1 MSDPVLTQLQ
11 PVQTQ
16 SEALTDVAFVETEST
31 PSRRLFLG
39 AAAAA
44 GLCYA
49 GAIGYPIYRYLA
61 SPAEMAESEGAV
73 REVTLDKAQTLP
85 LASALMFKF
94 GASPAMLIHGA
105 DDSWVAFSAVCTH
118 LGCTVKFEPE
128 LNRIHC
134 SCHGGTY
141 DPHTG
146 KNVSGPPP
154 KPLTAYKVNVAATS
168 VTVSRA

>member
-1 MSDPVLTQLQ
+1 MSDPVLVQSQ
-11 PVQTQ
+11 PEV
-16 SEALTDVAFVETEST
+16 ELEVPFEETEST
-31 PSRRLFLG
+31 PTRRAFLG
-39 AAAAA
+39 VAAAA
-44 GLCYA
+44 GLCYV

-61 SPAEMAESEGAV
+61 SPAEMAASESAV
-73 REVTLDKAQTLP
+73 REVTLDKAQALP

-94 GASPAMLIHGA
+94 GSSPAMLIHGA

-134 SCHGGTY
+134 SCHGGVY

-154 KPLTAYKVNVAATS
+154 KPLKAYKVDVVANS

>member
-1 MSDPVLTQLQ
+1 MSDPTLVQLQ
-11 PVQTQ
+11 PEIPTE
-16 SEALTDVAFVETEST
+16 SAAEIGFEETEST
-31 PSRRLFLG
+31 PTRRAFLG
-39 AAAAA
+39 AAAVA

-61 SPAEMAESEGAV
+61 SPAEMAESESAV
-73 REVTLDKAQTLP
+73 REVTLDKAQDLP

-105 DDSWVAFSAVCTH
+105 DGSWVAFSAVCTH

-134 SCHGGTY
+134 SCHGGVY

-154 KPLTAYKVNVAATS
+154 KPLKAYKVNVGTTNI
-168 VTVSRA
+168 VVSRA

>member
-1 MSDPVLTQLQ
+1 MSEPTLVIPETKI
-11 PVQTQ
+11 
-16 SEALTDVAFVETEST
+16 VETEST
-31 PSRRLFLG
+31 ATRRAFVG

-49 GAIGYPIYRYLA
+49 GAICYPIYRYLA
-61 SPAEMAESEGAV
+61 SPAEMAASESAV
-73 REVTLDKAQTLP
+73 REVTLDKAQELP

-94 GASPAMLIHGA
+94 GSSPAMLIHAA

-118 LGCTVKFEPE
+118 LGCTVKFEPA

-134 SCHGGTY
+134 SCHGGVY

-154 KPLTAYKVNVAATS
+154 KPLTAYKVKVDATS

>member
-1 MSDPVLTQLQ
+1 MSDFPVIIET
-11 PVQTQ
+11 PVP
-16 SEALTDVAFVETEST
+16 ADTEST
-31 PSRRLFLG
+31 PTRRAFLG
-39 AAAAA
+39 IATAA

-49 GAIGYPIYRYLA
+49 GAIGYPVYRYLA
-61 SPAEMAESEGAV
+61 SPAEMAASETAV
-73 REVTLDKAQTLP
+73 TEVTLDKAQDLP
-85 LASALMFKF
+85 IKSALMFKF
-94 GASPAMLIHGA
+94 GSSPAMLIHGA

-134 SCHGGTY
+134 SCHGGVY

-154 KPLTAYKVNVAATS
+154 KPLKAFKVNVGATN
-168 VTVSRA
+168 VVVSRV

>member
-1 MSDPVLTQLQ
+1 MSDPILQ
-11 PVQTQ
+11 PAT
-16 SEALTDVAFVETEST
+16 SPDTSLAETEGAPT
-31 PSRRLFLG
+31 RRVFLG
-39 AAAAA
+39 VATAA

-61 SPAEMAESEGAV
+61 SPAEMAASESAV
-73 REVTLDKAQTLP
+73 TEVTLDKAQELP
-85 LASALMFKF
+85 VASALMFKF
-94 GASPAMLIHGA
+94 GSSPAMLIHGA
-105 DDSWVAFSAVCTH
+105 DGSWVAFSAVCTH

-134 SCHGGTY
+134 SCHGGVY

-154 KPLTAYKVNVAATS
+154 KPLKAYKVNVGATN
-168 VTVSRA
+168 VVVSRA

>member
-1 MSDPVLTQLQ
+1 MSEPTLQ
-11 PVQTQ
+11 PET
-16 SEALTDVAFVETEST
+16 SPDATFVETEST
-31 PSRRLFLG
+31 PTRRAFVG
-39 AAAAA
+39 IAAAA

-49 GAIGYPIYRYLA
+49 GAVCYPIYRYLA
-61 SPAEMAESEGAV
+61 SPAEMAAGESAV
-73 REVTLDKAQTLP
+73 REVTLDKAQDLP

-94 GASPAMLIHGA
+94 GSSPAMLIHGA

-154 KPLTAYKVNVAATS
+154 KPLTAYKVNVGATS

>member
-1 MSDPVLTQLQ
+1 MSDPTLQ
-11 PVQTQ
+11 P
-16 SEALTDVAFVETEST
+16 EAPPDTTFVETEST
-31 PSRRLFLG
+31 PTRRAFLG
-39 AAAAA
+39 VAAAA
-44 GLCYA
+44 GLVYT

-61 SPAEMAESEGAV
+61 SPAEMAESESAV
-73 REVTLDKAQTLP
+73 REVTLDKAQDLP

-105 DDSWVAFSAVCTH
+105 DGSWVAFSAVCTH
-118 LGCTVKFEPE
+118 LGCTVRFEPE
-128 LNRIHC
+128 QNRIHC
-134 SCHGGTY
+134 TCHGGVY

-154 KPLTAYKVNVAATS
+154 RPLRAYAVNVGATS

>member
-1 MSDPVLTQLQ
+1 MSDPVLIQSQ
-11 PVQTQ
+11 PDVDTPFE
-16 SEALTDVAFVETEST
+16 EAEST
-31 PSRRLFLG
+31 PTRRVFLG
-39 AAAAA
+39 VAATA
-44 GLCYA
+44 GLCYV

-61 SPAEMAESEGAV
+61 SPAEMAASESAV
-73 REVTLDKAQTLP
+73 REVTLDKAQALP

-94 GASPAMLIHGA
+94 GSSPAMLIHGA

-134 SCHGGTY
+134 SCHGGVY

-154 KPLTAYKVNVAATS
+154 KPLKAYKVDVGANS

>member
-1 MSDPVLTQLQ
+1 MSDPVLVQSQ
-11 PVQTQ
+11 PEV
-16 SEALTDVAFVETEST
+16 ELEVPFEETEST
-31 PSRRLFLG
+31 PTRRAFLG
-39 AAAAA
+39 VAAAA
-44 GLCYA
+44 GLCYV

-61 SPAEMAESEGAV
+61 SPAEMAASESAV
-73 REVTLDKAQTLP
+73 REVTLDKAQALP

-94 GASPAMLIHGA
+94 GSSPAMLIHGA

-134 SCHGGTY
+134 SCHGGVY

-154 KPLTAYKVNVAATS
+154 KPLKAYKVDIGATS